1 MGKRVPTQ
9 TPSPQPCPARGEGV
23 RESAPGAA
31 EALPGREGSEQ
42 IHQEWR
48 ILNTPAGVAA
58 AAVECLLTAAQ
69 AAIAARGHFRV
80 VLAGGRTPELAY
92 RLLAEE
98 KADWARWELY
108 LGDERCLPEDHA
120 ERNSRLIERAWLSR
134 IPPDLA
140 RVHFI
145 PAERGPVAGAAG
157 YAPRVVAV
165 VPFDLVLLGVGEDG
179 HTASLFPGQ
188 PLDPE
193 AWVVPVWDAPKP
205 PPERVSMGLRAL
217 RSTRRLL
224 VLATGMDKRVALG
237 RWRAAEDL
245 PIARVCQGMPVS
257 VLVDVD
263 ADPTS

>member
-1 MGKRVPTQ
+1 MVTETDHETRRVQ
-9 TPSPQPCPARGEGV
+9 AQQGD
-23 RESAPGAA
+23 ESAG
-31 EALPGREGSEQ
+31 Q
-42 IHQEWR
+42 DWR
-48 ILNTPAGVAA
+48 ILENPAAVAA
-58 AAVECLLTAAQ
+58 EAVECLLTAAQ
-69 AAIAARGHFRV
+69 DAIAARGCFRL

-108 LGDERCLPEDHA
+108 VGDERCLPEDHA
-120 ERNSRLIERAWLSR
+120 ERNSRLIQRAWLYR

-145 PAERGPVAGAAG
+145 PAELGPAAGAAG
-157 YAPRVVAV
+157 YAPRVAAA
-165 VPFDLVLLGVGEDG
+165 VPFDLVILGVGEDG
-179 HTASLFPGQ
+179 HTASLFPGP